1 MHQTPPPSTPLKE
14 RILSGLLYIIPHHF
28 ISRQLYW
35 LSRVKNKAISQ
46 FLIRQYAKA
55 FKVDMA
61 QAAEPDLRSYPSL
74 NAFFTRALAD
84 DARPMPE
91 SPEAIA
97 CPADGILSESAKIED
112 HSLIQAKGHHY
123 DLHRLLGGYRELSSP
138 FVDGDF
144 ATVYLS
150 PRDYHRMHMPC
161 DATLTD
167 MIYVPGRLFSVSL
180 MTTRNIP
187 EIFTRN
193 ERVICLF
200 DTAKGRMALVLVGAI
215 NVAAI
220 ETVWAGLITPP
231 PGKDIHHT
239 HYEKPIVF
247 KRGMEMGRFNMGS
260 TIVMLTEKGAVQWG
274 EAVKPGTPVKVGDE
288 LGHWHTH

>member
-1 MHQTPPPSTPLKE
+1 MTSTSTPATPIKE
-14 RILSGLLYIIPHHF
+14 RVLSALLYILPHHF
-28 ISRQLYW
+28 ISRQLFW
-35 LSRVKNKAISQ
+35 LSRVEKPWLSQ

-55 FKVDMA
+55 FKVDMS
-61 QAAEPDLRSYPSL
+61 QALEPDLRRYPSL
-74 NAFFTRALAD
+74 NAFFTRALAEG
-84 DARPMPE
+84 ARPMP
-91 SPEAIA
+91 SDPRGIA
-97 CPADGILSESAKIED
+97 CPADGVLSETGPIEEA
-112 HSLIQAKGHHY
+112 SLIQAKGHYY
-123 DLHRLLGGYRELSSP
+123 DLHRLLGGFRELSTP
-138 FVDGDF
+138 FLNGDF

-161 DATLTD
+161 DAQLTD

-193 ERVICLF
+193 ERVVCLF
-200 DTAKGRMALVLVGAI
+200 DTEKGRMALVLVGAI

-231 PGKDIHHT
+231 PGKEIRHT
-239 HYEKPIVF
+239 RYDKPIPF

-260 TIVMLTEKGAVQWG
+260 TIVMLTEKDAVAWG
-274 EAVKPGTPVKVGDE
+274 EKATPGTAVKVGDE
-288 LGHWHTH
+288 LGRWND